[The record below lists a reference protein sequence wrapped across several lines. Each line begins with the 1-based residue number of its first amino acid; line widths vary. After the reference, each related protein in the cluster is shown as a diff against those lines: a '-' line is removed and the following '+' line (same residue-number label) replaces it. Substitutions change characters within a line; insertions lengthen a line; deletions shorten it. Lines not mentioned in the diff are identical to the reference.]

1 MTDAIGLDL
10 NFLPAERN
18 GIYLV
23 GGTVRDLLMGTR
35 PADIDL
41 VTGNDM
47 AGLAS
52 AIAGRCRGRVVDLG
66 GKKGFAVLRV
76 ASPTLIVDIAPLE
89 EQTIEANLVRR
100 DFTFNAMAYDVEKR
114 RIVDVTGG
122 RSDLNDKIVRM
133 VSETAFADDPAR
145 LIRAYRMATVLSF
158 KIDRQT
164 RDAIGRHAHLID
176 RVAGERIWSELMKLF
191 ATSASSPFVH
201 NMTEDGL
208 LTSIFPEL
216 LPTMGCMQ
224 NRFHQY
230 DVFEHSLRTYTQAEA
245 LINNAGQ
252 HLGHLV
258 TEDELANLAANGA
271 LIKYSALLHDVGK
284 PATRKVDADGRV
296 HFLGHAGHGADLVDT
311 ISRRLRLS
319 TLQRKTAD
327 TIVRNH
333 IRPLSLFL
341 AMQNDASGR
350 RGIVRLFNR
359 VDHLAVSLIVH
370 AMADCLAKHAVLQ
383 PKDKSF
389 LAFCERLMADYTEF
403 RNRQA
408 ASPPLI
414 DGNDLITI
422 FGLVPSPLFKQI
434 LRGVEERRL
443 SGDLSTRDE
452 ALAFVKGHLA
462 TFGQDE
468 PPDD

>member
-1 MTDAIGLDL
+1 MIDAIELDL
-10 NFLPAERN
+10 DFLPAERN

-23 GGTVRDLLMGTR
+23 GGTVRDLLMGIQ

-41 VTGNDM
+41 VTGNDV

-76 ASPTLIVDIAPLE
+76 ASPSLIVDIARLE
-89 EQTIEANLVRR
+89 EQTIEANLMRR

-114 RIVDVTGG
+114 LIVDVTGG
-122 RSDLNDKIVRM
+122 RSDLNGKIVRM
-133 VSETAFADDPAR
+133 VSQTAFADDPAR
-145 LIRAYRMATVLSF
+145 LIRAYRMAAVLSF
-158 KIDRQT
+158 NIDRQT

-191 ATSASSPFVH
+191 ATPASSPLVRH
-201 NMTEDGL
+201 MREDGL

-230 DVFEHSLRTYTQAEA
+230 DVFEHSLRTYTQVEA
-245 LINNAGQ
+245 LITNAGQ
-252 HLGHLV
+252 HVGHLV
-258 TEDELANLAANGA
+258 TGDELANLTANGA
-271 LIKYSALLHDVGK
+271 LIKYAALLHDVGK

-296 HFLGHAGHGADLVDT
+296 HFAGHAGHGADLVDT

-319 TLQRKTAD
+319 TFQRKTAD

-341 AMQNDASGR
+341 AMQSDTLSR
-350 RGIVRLFNR
+350 RGIVRFFNR
-359 VDHLAVSLIVH
+359 VDRLTVSLIVH
-370 AMADCLAKHAVLQ
+370 SMADCLAKHAVLS
-383 PKDKSF
+383 PKDKNF
-389 LAFCERLMADYTEF
+389 LAFCNRLLADYADF

-414 DGNDLITI
+414 DGNDLITL
-422 FGLVPSPLFKQI
+422 FGLVPSPHFKRI
-434 LRGVEERRL
+434 LRRVEERRL
-443 SGDLSTRDE
+443 SGDISTRDE
-452 ALAFVKGHLA
+452 ALAWVKGHLA
-462 TFGQDE
+462 AFGQSDT
-468 PPDD
+468 PAN